1 MGAVDDAERRFLSE
15 GGIEE
20 VGKPQPLSKDR
31 AFDLQDQI
39 LNKLIERMNVE

>member
-20 VGKPQPLSKDR
+20 VRKPQSLSKEK
-31 AFDLQDQI
+31 AFDIQEQI
-39 LNKLIERMNVE
+39 LNELIG

>member
-20 VGKPQPLSKDR
+20 AGKPQSLSKDK
-31 AFDLQDQI
+31 AFDLQEQ
-39 LNKLIERMNVE
+39 LLL